1 MSSSGRITDEAG
13 YQKSLGWLV
22 EKAVILEDPLIDPK
36 EKAKLQRTYDFVEQ
50 RLLEYRRG
58 ELVQMFPG
66 LRDMY
71 KILGWAVQER
81 EPIIRA
87 SEPDTKPQETPVINT
102 LPEPETPPVK
112 AIASQ
117 NEKPKTV
124 VNLSAWL
131 DD

>member
-1 MSSSGRITDEAG
+1 MSSNGKITDEAG

-22 EKAVILEDPLIDPK
+22 EKAVILEDPLIDPE

-58 ELVQMFPG
+58 ELVQLFPG
-66 LRDMY
+66 LREIY
-71 KILGWAVQER
+71 KILGWTVQER
-81 EPIIRA
+81 EPVISD
-87 SEPDTKPQETPVINT
+87 SELDIQPLEKPVINT
-102 LPEPETPPVK
+102 PPEPETPPVK
-112 AIASQ
+112 PTASQ
-117 NEKPKTV
+117 NENPKAT

>member
-1 MSSSGRITDEAG
+1 MSSNGRITDEAG

-22 EKAVILEDPLIDPK
+22 EKAVILEDPLIDPE

-58 ELVQMFPG
+58 ELVQLFPG
-66 LRDMY
+66 LRDIY
-71 KILGWAVQER
+71 KTLGWAVQEH
-81 EPIIRA
+81 EPITSE
-87 SEPDTKPQETPVINT
+87 SEPDIKPIEPRVINT
-102 LPEPETPPVK
+102 PSDPETPPVK
-112 AIASQ
+112 PIVSQ
-117 NEKPKTV
+117 NEKQKAV

>member
-1 MSSSGRITDEAG
+1 MSSNGRITDEAG

-22 EKAVILEDPLIDPK
+22 EKAVILEDPLIDPE

-66 LRDMY
+66 LRDKY
-71 KILGWAVQER
+71 KVLGWTVQEH
-81 EPIIRA
+81 EPITSE
-87 SEPDTKPQETPVINT
+87 SEPDAKAIDTPVINT
-102 LPEPETPPVK
+102 STEIETPPVK
-112 AIASQ
+112 PTASQ
-117 NEKPKTV
+117 NEKPKAV

>member
-1 MSSSGRITDEAG
+1 MSSNGRITDEAG

-22 EKAVILEDPLIDPK
+22 EKAVILEDPLIDPE

-58 ELVQMFPG
+58 ELIQIFPG
-66 LRDMY
+66 LRDKY
-71 KILGWAVQER
+71 KILGWTVQEL
-81 EPIIRA
+81 EPITSK
-87 SEPDTKPQETPVINT
+87 SELDTKPIETPVINT
-102 LPEPETPPVK
+102 PTEPKTPPVK
-112 AIASQ
+112 PTASQ

>member
-22 EKAVILEDPLIDPK
+22 EKAVILEDPLIDPE

-58 ELVQMFPG
+58 ELVQLFPG
-66 LRDMY
+66 LRDIY
-71 KILGWAVQER
+71 KILGWAVQEH
-81 EPIIRA
+81 EPITSE
-87 SEPDTKPQETPVINT
+87 SEPDTKTIETTVINT
-102 LPEPETPPVK
+102 PTEPKTPPLKQTV
-112 AIASQ
+112 SQ
-117 NEKPKTV
+117 NEKPKAT

>member
-1 MSSSGRITDEAG
+1 MSSNGRITDEAG

-22 EKAVILEDPLIDPK
+22 EKAVILEDPLIDPE

-58 ELVQMFPG
+58 ELVQLFPG
-66 LRDMY
+66 LWDIY
-71 KILGWAVQER
+71 KILGWAVQEH
-81 EPIIRA
+81 EPIT
-87 SEPDTKPQETPVINT
+87 SESETDTTPIETPVIST
-102 LPEPETPPVK
+102 PPEPKTPPVK